1 MAEPTMAQVT
11 AAMRAMIDK
20 AMETPNEPVAMAIVD
35 SAGNLLAYL
44 TMDNL
49 RIFSRRHALR
59 KAHTSALM
67 GLDSGENASRLH
79 SQGRNIADQGD
90 PMMTYGTGG
99 VVIMKRRRHSRRHR
113 RRRLPQR
120 PGRRRPV
127 PCRP

>member
-1 MAEPTMAQVT
+1 
-11 AAMRAMIDK
+11 
-20 AMETPNEPVAMAIVD
+20 MAIVD
-35 SAGNLLAYL
+35 SAGNLLAYQ

-99 VVIMKRRRHSRRHR
+99 RRNHEGRRDSRRHR

-120 PGRRRPV
+120 PVRRGPVPRRPQRHE
-127 PCRP
+127 PLGSKATFPSH